1 MNNPARPKLLIVDDD
16 ALIADGLAYALR
28 AHFMVQTAEHRTA
41 AMTLLR
47 EGRFAPDIALIDL
60 GLPPMTN
67 RPDEGFRL
75 VTDLLAWSSSLP
87 ILVLSGQNE
96 QSNAKRARALG
107 ASELIPKPCE
117 PSHLRDRLLAA
128 LALVEPAKAAA
139 APPINMPEDALWETP
154 GASSD
159 PSRANTGVSKHTI
172 IGESL
177 PIIKLRGQIAL
188 YATPI
193 FPVLIEGES
202 GCGKELVAAAL
213 HSLSPRANA
222 PRLALNCAAISPN
235 LVEATLFGY
244 AKGAFT
250 GAVQA
255 KSGYFEDAEI
265 GTLFLDEIGELPLDI
280 QPKLLRVLENGEF
293 SRVGET
299 QVRVAKARV
308 VAATNRDLKAEVRA
322 GRFRADLYHR
332 LSVLSI
338 AVPPL
343 RELAGDKTVLLNFYL
358 IQIGKQHGVQSF
370 TLSAAAQHA
379 WSAYSFPG
387 NVRELRNIVIR
398 LTAVYGGQEVS
409 EAQLLEEFS
418 LDMAVAPAP
427 TNIAASNYADLITQT
442 PGFNLD
448 AHLSTIELAFIDTA
462 MALAGGNMSQTAKLL
477 GVSRTTLYS
486 RLAVHRPVTTTT

>member
-28 AHFMVQTAEHRTA
+28 AHFVVQTAEHRMA
-41 AMTLLR
+41 AMALLR
-47 EGRFAPDIALIDL
+47 EARFAPDIALIDL

-128 LALVEPAKAAA
+128 LTKVEAPTNDALASAA
-139 APPINMPEDALWETP
+139 MPEDALN
-154 GASSD
+154 A
-159 PSRANTGVSKHTI
+159 GVFKHTI
-172 IGESL
+172 IGDSL
-177 PIIKLRGQIAL
+177 PITKLRGQIAL
-188 YATPI
+188 YAAPI

-213 HSLSPRANA
+213 HTLSPRASA

-255 KSGYFEDAEI
+255 KSGYFEDAET

-343 RELAGDKTVLLNFYL
+343 RELAGDKTVLLHFYTQ
-358 IQIGKQHGVQSF
+358 QIAKQHGAQSF
-370 TLSAAAQHA
+370 TLSAAALLA
-379 WSAYSFPG
+379 WSNYCFPG

-418 LDMAVAPAP
+418 IDMAVTSAP
-427 TNIAASNYADLITQT
+427 TNTDVASSYAELITHT
-442 PGFNLD
+442 SDFNLD
-448 AHLSTIELAFIDTA
+448 AHLSKIELAFIDTA

-486 RLAVHRPVTTTT
+486 RLAVHRPVTTTN

>member
-1 MNNPARPKLLIVDDD
+1 MNTTTRPKLLIVDDD

-28 AHFMVQTAEHRTA
+28 EQFVVQTAEHRAA

-47 EGRFAPDIALIDL
+47 ESRFAPDIALIDL
-60 GLPPMTN
+60 GLPPMSN

-75 VTDLLAWSSSLP
+75 VTDLLSWSSTLP

-107 ASELIPKPCE
+107 ATELIPKPCE
-117 PSHLRDRLLAA
+117 PSHLRDRLLTA
-128 LALVEPAKAAA
+128 LAHVNSAARAKTGDTR
-139 APPINMPEDALWETP
+139 PVLTSEDAL
-154 GASSD
+154 
-159 PSRANTGVSKHTI
+159 NTDFSKHTI
-172 IGESL
+172 IGDSL

-188 YATPI
+188 YAAPI

-213 HSLSPRANA
+213 HALSPRANA

-235 LVEATLFGY
+235 LVEPTLFGY

-255 KSGYFEDAEI
+255 KSGFFEDAEN

-343 RELAGDKTVLLNFYL
+343 RELADDKHLLLDLFGQ
-358 IQIGKQHGVQSF
+358 QIAKLHNTPRFS
-370 TLSAAAQHA
+370 LSNAARSA
-379 WSAYSFPG
+379 WTSYSFPG

-398 LTAVYGGQEVS
+398 LTAVYGGREVS
-409 EAQLLEEFS
+409 EAQLSEEFS
-418 LDMAVAPAP
+418 LDMEQPLVNGDINAPA
-427 TNIAASNYADLITQT
+427 IHKYADLITQT
-442 PGFNLD
+442 ENFNLD
-448 AHLSTIELAFIDTA
+448 IHLSKIELEFIDSA
-462 MALAGGNMSQTAKLL
+462 MTLAGGNMSQTAKLL

-486 RLAVHRPVTTTT
+486 RLAVLRPITNNITAS

>member
-1 MNNPARPKLLIVDDD
+1 LNNSTRPKLLIVDDD

-28 AHFMVQTAEHRTA
+28 EHFLVQTAEHRAA
-41 AMTLLR
+41 AMMLLR
-47 EGRFAPDIALIDL
+47 ESRFAPDIALIDL
-60 GLPPMTN
+60 GLPPMSN

-75 VTDLLAWSSSLP
+75 VTDLLSWSSTLP

-107 ASELIPKPCE
+107 ATELIPKPCE

-128 LALVEPAKAAA
+128 LTHVNGSAQAQTSGATPALRH
-139 APPINMPEDALWETP
+139 EDALNS
-154 GASSD
+154 GF
-159 PSRANTGVSKHTI
+159 SKRTI
-172 IGESL
+172 IGDSL

-188 YATPI
+188 YAAPI

-202 GCGKELVAAAL
+202 GCGKELVAVAL
-213 HSLSPRANA
+213 HALSPRANA

-235 LVEATLFGY
+235 LVEPTLFGY

-250 GAVQA
+250 GAAQA
-255 KSGYFEDAEI
+255 KSGFFEDAEN

-343 RELAGDKTVLLNFYL
+343 RELADDKHLLLDFFGQ
-358 IQIGKQHGVQSF
+358 QIAKIHNAPRFS
-370 TLSAAAQHA
+370 LSDAARSA
-379 WSAYSFPG
+379 WASYSFPG

-398 LTAVYGGQEVS
+398 LTAVYGGREVN
-409 EAQLLEEFS
+409 EAQLSEEFS
-418 LDMAVAPAP
+418 LDMEQTSVNNDVN
-427 TNIAASNYADLITQT
+427 TAAIHKYADLITQT
-442 PGFNLD
+442 ENFSLD
-448 AHLSTIELAFIDTA
+448 AHLSKIELEFIDSA
-462 MALAGGNMSQTAKLL
+462 MTLAGGNMSQTAKLL

-486 RLAVHRPVTTTT
+486 RLAVLRPVANNITP

>member
-139 APPINMPEDALWETP
+139 DSPINMPEDAL
-154 GASSD
+154 
-159 PSRANTGVSKHTI
+159 NTGVSKHTI
-172 IGESL
+172 IGDSL

-188 YATPI
+188 YAAPI

-213 HSLSPRANA
+213 HTLSPRANA

-255 KSGYFEDAEI
+255 KAGYFEDAET

-343 RELAGDKTVLLNFYL
+343 RELASDKTVLLNFYL
-358 IQIGKQHGVQSF
+358 IQIAKQHGVQSF

-427 TNIAASNYADLITQT
+427 TNVAASNYADLITQT
-442 PGFNLD
+442 SDFNLD
-448 AHLSTIELAFIDTA
+448 AHLSKIELAFIDTA